1 MRKIAKGRVWT
12 GKAALEN
19 GLVDHLGGFNEAI
32 RVVKEEAGIPANDSI
47 TLRKFPREKTTWQKF
62 MDNEPTSSEQLAA
75 VALVRLLQQVQ
86 PVASGIRQVVV
97 PPFMYGPVY
106 EPMNPEIE

>member
-1 MRKIAKGRVWT
+1 MSPATFSRVLLLAVSIAGAVL
-12 GKAALEN
+12 GCAPGEPPPGDAAIPDP
-19 GLVDHLGGFNEAI
+19 GLIG
-32 RVVKEEAGIPANDSI
+32 
-47 TLRKFPREKTTWQKF
+47 
-62 MDNEPTSSEQLAA
+62 MEPQ
-75 VALVRLLQQVQ
+75 VVRLLQQVQ